1 MIVLYAFFCFFG
13 TLKVAFLVIPLNA
26 FAPIDFAVRFVVL
39 IVTVLI
45 ALQPLNA
52 DLPIFATLLP
62 IVTVFSFLQ
71 FWQALSAIEV
81 TL

>member
-1 MIVLYAFFCFFG
+1 MIFLYAFFCFFG
-13 TLKVAFLVIPLNA
+13 TLKVAFLVMPLNA
-26 FAPIDFAVRFVVL
+26 FAPIDFAFSFVVL

-52 DLPIFATLLP
+52 DLPIFAILLP
-62 IVTVFSFLQ
+62 IVTVFNFLQ